1 MQKLK
6 TQERKKLIKYI
17 HVRRKYQINRN
28 VNINK
33 SITILLS
40 TNDTNKLF
48 FLQRTRKPT
57 TQIIII
63 LKVKERKTRKEE
75 KCERND
81 ELFMS
86 KLQLYFTYVC
96 TNVRKSKIPNA
107 KLYHYICYN
116 IYILLYTAH
125 KTFAA
130 FGIYCRK

>member
-48 FLQRTRKPT
+48 FFTKNQ
-57 TQIIII
+57 
-63 LKVKERKTRKEE
+63 KTNNTNNNNIKGKGTKNKKRGKMRE
-75 KCERND
+75 KR
-81 ELFMS
+81 
-86 KLQLYFTYVC
+86 
-96 TNVRKSKIPNA
+96 
-107 KLYHYICYN
+107 
-116 IYILLYTAH
+116 
-125 KTFAA
+125 
-130 FGIYCRK
+130 